1 MRSLLRVYAHSIALA
16 AFGLWVFAVWRL
28 AGMPD
33 PGFTGRIIP
42 AAWLLA
48 GLLNGRSVHGRWFLP
63 MTLVFTIGAW
73 LWMLHPGGWIVTAAI
88 PVAGLVAWGISVS
101 RSGRTGV
108 IRGVIPLLV
117 LSLLTTDITG
127 DEVRFAEVASVTSG
141 IPSER
146 FGEMDF
152 RLGDI
157 SREEGYHTPIFP
169 LLISPGLLAGD
180 NGLRIV
186 PVMIA
191 LFGVLLLARLTDP
204 RIAVAAAL
212 LYPGFGV
219 LGLAMT
225 GWLAL
230 GLFTLG
236 VLLPSGKLWSAMR
249 FLIALFLVAVK
260 MRYAGLAVGI
270 VVAEYVSMP
279 TRKGKWL
286 LPALVMAGGLII
298 LVIDWFLLEGVLF
311 WRRYGNIEAL
321 RLIWVN
327 LFHYP
332 LETLSNAGWSLF
344 DPEAG
349 LVMRAPWVLAAIPG
363 LVLFRKKSPLIF
375 RRLFIPSMVYWAFLI
390 VWSGSGWHGLPAPVG
405 RMFLPMLPLL
415 ACGLA
420 CAWEERG
427 TRVLVAISIAV
438 TGLVTVIPNLRYNY
452 ADGTDT
458 LLTTL
463 GSVTGF
469 SMVRDHP
476 WQLLVPVLL
485 VSALLLVPK
494 RSGGRTLVTLTAVL
508 VGTLLLVSIG
518 GVMEAEDLPPGVV
531 QGAQLYPEGSDPLE
545 RYYWFES
552 RERILVL
559 GEPGQSIL
567 LPGAT
572 AGDTL
577 MMKMSGESGV
587 LSIGGQLLTI
597 DSPLIAL
604 PPSYNVVGR
613 SETAVPDRPEN
624 RAMEIFA
631 IPLENA
637 DVMNGTVR
645 ICHHTGPPVYIDEM
659 WFSQGSSPE

>member
-1 MRSLLRVYAHSIALA
+1 MALA

-42 AAWLLA
+42 AAWLLV
-48 GLLNGRSVHGRWFLP
+48 GLLNGRSAPGRWFLP
-63 MTLVFTIGAW
+63 MTIVFTIGAW
-73 LWMLHPGGWIVTAAI
+73 LWMLHPSGWIVAAAI
-88 PVAGLVAWGISVS
+88 PVAGLVAWGVSVS
-101 RSGRTGV
+101 RSGHTGV
-108 IRGVIPLLV
+108 IRGVVPLLL
-117 LSLLTTDITG
+117 LSLLTTEITG

-152 RLGDI
+152 RPGDI
-157 SREEGYHTPIFP
+157 SREESNHTPVFP
-169 LLISPGLLAGD
+169 LLIAPGLLAGD

-236 VLLPSGKLWSAMR
+236 VLLPSGKLWSSVR

-270 VVAEYVSMP
+270 VIVEYVSIP
-279 TRKGKWL
+279 TGKGKWL
-286 LPALVMAGGLII
+286 LPALVATGGILI
-298 LVIDWFLLEGVLF
+298 LVIDRFLLGGVLF
-311 WRRYGNIEAL
+311 WLRYGNIEAL

-332 LETLSNAGWSLF
+332 LETLSHAGWSLF

-363 LVLFRKKSPLIF
+363 LVLFRRRSPLVF
-375 RRLFIPSMVYWAFLI
+375 RRLFIPSIVYWAFLI

-415 ACGLA
+415 ACGLS

-427 TRVLVAISIAV
+427 TRMLVAISMAV

-463 GSVTGF
+463 GSVSGI

-476 WQLLVPVLL
+476 WQLLIPVLL
-485 VSALLLVPK
+485 ISALLLVPR
-494 RSGGRTLVTLTAVL
+494 RSGGRTLMTLTAVL
-508 VGTLLLVSIG
+508 AGALLLVSVD
-518 GVMEAEDLPPGVV
+518 GVLEAEDLPPGVV
-531 QGAQLYPEGSDPLE
+531 QGAQLYPAGSDPLE
-545 RYYWFES
+545 RYFWLES
-552 RERILVL
+552 RERMLVL

-567 LPGAT
+567 LPGVT

-577 MMKMSGESGV
+577 MMKMSGEGGV
-587 LSIGGQLLTI
+587 LSIGTQLLTV
-597 DSPLIAL
+597 DTPLIAFSS
-604 PPSYNVVGR
+604 SYNVVGKP
-613 SETAVPDRPEN
+613 ETALQDRPEN
-624 RAMEIFA
+624 RAMETFA

-645 ICHHTGPPVYIDEM
+645 IWHHTGPPVYMDEM
-659 WFSQGSSPE
+659 SVSHRGAPE